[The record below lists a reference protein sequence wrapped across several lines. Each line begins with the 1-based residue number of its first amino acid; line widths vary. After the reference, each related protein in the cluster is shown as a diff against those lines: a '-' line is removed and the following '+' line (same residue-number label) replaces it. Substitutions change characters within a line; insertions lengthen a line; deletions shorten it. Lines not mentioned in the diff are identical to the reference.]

1 MSSVWIEYAEF
12 EGQLEE
18 LNRAREI
25 YEIAIN
31 RPNLD
36 MPEKVWQSY
45 LDFEISLGEYE
56 KVRELYMR
64 LLGKSKH
71 LKVWLS
77 YAKFEA
83 ENS

>member
-1 MSSVWIEYAEF
+1 LLDEIE
-12 EGQLEE
+12 
-18 LNRAREI
+18 RAREI

-45 LDFEISLGEYE
+45 LDYEISLGEYD
-56 KVRELYMR
+56 KVRHLYSK

-77 YAKFEA
+77 YAKFE
-83 ENS
+83 